1 MTEPKPKA
9 PATKPKE
16 AAPKK
21 EVSKAPEK
29 KEEQSKSNAYYY
41 PVNNYL
47 YSVLQ

>member
-1 MTEPKPKA
+1 MTEHKA
-9 PATKPKE
+9 PETKPKE
-16 AAPKK
+16 APKK